1 MSIIEDFQSN
11 NNNSIKILKYEF
23 TGGNDLDFNPLNGES
38 LKENDEYVGINPS
51 NQITFE
57 INGEKLYSKFMR
69 IWDGPIRH
77 GDYIFLSENK
87 EFEKIDVFSNHEL
100 IFQNF
105 IDRKKIKKS
114 MKNLPYVISKI
125 SILMTDEDFMMD
137 YDEIGFIEYG
147 PKELNVEIDY
157 VKMVN
162 DFTSY

>member
-87 EFEKIDVFSNHEL
+87 EFEKIDKKNFSYFDTFT
-100 IFQNF
+100 IFP
-105 IDRKKIKKS
+105 KKNS
-114 MKNLPYVISKI
+114 
-125 SILMTDEDFMMD
+125 SI
-137 YDEIGFIEYG
+137 
-147 PKELNVEIDY
+147 
-157 VKMVN
+157 VN
-162 DFTSY
+162 DLKSLEPFGKSNPEPIFYFKNIKSIKSEIMNKLHVQNIFKNKIF